1 LNKAFKLKGG
11 VMRKKLLLSG
21 LLVLFGVIVI
31 ATGVLAD
38 NVILGTTA
46 DGEQVAL
53 HSNGT
58 WEYLPVPADQDW
70 SQVVQFASFT
80 SEYFEEDYSR
90 DEEPYREHVK
100 LFFSFRNLGSKP
112 IAGIALKARYRDAF
126 GDVIYE
132 MDEFKWSIPMTPR
145 GLSNPGRYLL
155 AENNVHN
162 AFEPLRGPVM
172 GGSLHVMITLTK
184 IALKDGTV
192 LSFYNDIW
200 RGPSQ

>member
-1 LNKAFKLKGG
+1 
-11 VMRKKLLLSG
+11 MRKKYLLAG
-21 LLVLFGVIVI
+21 MLVLFSVVVI
-31 ATGVLAD
+31 ANGVLAD

-53 HSNGT
+53 HSDGR

-100 LFFSFRNLGSKP
+100 LFFRFRNLGSKP

-126 GDVIYE
+126 GDIIYE
-132 MDEFKWSIPMTPR
+132 MNEFKWSIPMTAR

-155 AENNVHN
+155 AEKNVHA

-172 GGSLHVMITLTK
+172 GGSLHVTITLTK
-184 IALKDGTV
+184 IAFKDGTV